1 MSARI
6 LTATALLSC
15 ALAAQGTATFPS
27 DHASIVNG
35 ASSTYWFPYAYGVSR
50 IQAVY
55 ESWDLTVPAGHAIT
69 RIGFRQDGN
78 TASTGHQL
86 QLQVL
91 MGPTDKTAADITS
104 TYASNY
110 FAPPTSVFG
119 PALYTLPSLTSSTT
133 GNIVWLQLT
142 TPFTPP
148 VGHNL
153 LVEFVVIA
161 NNNAGAAFSYYLDA
175 ANFVSNITSGS
186 PGCPHSGN
194 QTPHLLSRATE
205 VGGPWYCDLSQA
217 PANQLVVWFINF
229 GQMVPQYPLS
239 PFIPGIAPTC
249 MGQVALTNLATVTAT
264 TSANGSHLFSANVPN
279 SRFYNDLIITSQV
292 ACLDF
297 FAPGGVAVS
306 NAYQMQIGIEPAMS
320 VLYSQG
326 SSTATTG
333 SVSRNY
339 GVITLFDYQ

>member
-6 LTATALLSC
+6 LVATLALGW
-15 ALAAQGTATFPS
+15 ALPAQSPATFPS
-27 DHASIVNG
+27 DHASIANG
-35 ASSTYWFPYAYGVSR
+35 ASQTNWFPYAYGVSR

-55 ESWDLTVPAGHAIT
+55 ETWDLTVPAGHAIT
-69 RIGFRQDGN
+69 RIGFRQEGSL
-78 TASTGHQL
+78 ASTGHQL

-91 MGPTDKTAADITS
+91 MGPTDKTAADITT
-104 TYASNY
+104 TYANNY

-119 PALYTLPSLTSSTT
+119 PAVFNLPSLTTSTT

-148 VGHNL
+148 AGHNL

-161 NNNAGAAFSYYLDA
+161 NNNAGAAFPYYLDV
-175 ANFVSNITSGS
+175 ANFVSVITSGS

-194 QTPHLLSRATE
+194 QVPHLLSRATE
-205 VGGPWYCDLSQA
+205 VGGTWYCDLSLA
-217 PANQLVVWFINF
+217 PASQLAVWFINF
-229 GQMVPQYPLS
+229 GQLVSPYPLS

-249 MGQVALTNLATVTAT
+249 MGQLSLSNLATVTAS
-264 TSANGSHLFSANVPN
+264 TSANGSHTFSALVPN
-279 SRFYNDLIITSQV
+279 SRFYNDLVISSQV

-306 NAYQMQIGIEPAMS
+306 NADQMQIGIEPAMS
-320 VLYSQG
+320 VIFSQG

-333 SVSRNY
+333 SVYRNY
-339 GVITLFDYQ
+339 GVVTLFDYQ

>member
-6 LTATALLSC
+6 LIATLALGW
-15 ALAAQGTATFPS
+15 ALPAQGTATFPS
-27 DHASIVNG
+27 DHASIANG
-35 ASSTYWFPYAYGVSR
+35 ASSTTWFPYAYGISR

-55 ESWDLTVPAGHAIT
+55 EAWDLTVPAGHAIT
-69 RIGFRQDGN
+69 RIGFRQEGS

-91 MGPTDKTAADITS
+91 MGPTDKTAADITT

-119 PALYTLPSLTSSTT
+119 PALFTLPSLTSSTT

-148 VGHNL
+148 AGHNL

-161 NNNAGAAFSYYLDA
+161 NNNAGAQFTYYLDA
-175 ANFVSNITSGS
+175 ANFVSVVTSGS

-194 QTPHLLSRATE
+194 QTPHLQSRPTE

-217 PANQLVVWFINF
+217 PANQLVVWFIHF
-229 GQMVPQYPLS
+229 GAMVPQYPLS
-239 PFIPGIAPTC
+239 PFIGGIAPTC
-249 MGQVALTNLATVTAT
+249 QGQLSLTNLATVTAT
-264 TSANGSHLFSANVPN
+264 ASANGSHTFSANVPN
-279 SRFYNDLIITSQV
+279 SRFYNDLILSSQV

-306 NAYQMQIGIEPAMS
+306 NADQMQIGIEPAMS
-320 VLYSQG
+320 VIFSQG
-326 SSTATTG
+326 SSTALTG
-333 SVSRNY
+333 SVYRNY